1 MRFAD
6 FLIFDEAARAVFTDL
21 DDQRAFRCYLERL
34 EETARR
40 YPGTF
45 LAEAA
50 ASRKG
55 VAFRQKALDD
65 TEHAVFA
72 GRLADRLPT
81 KPAKGDYG
89 NFLRRGIL
97 QQGQVLGDM
106 KWGEWEVTKAV
117 LELGGV
123 DPAAVT
129 NPKTTPAQ
137 RMALLGQVNWASVT
151 LPRLKTA
158 LGGSL
163 RVPDDWKRQF
173 AIEKLKRIKAAV
185 EQGTPLNAEDGK
197 LLNIWRTLEIQLGD
211 DILPA
216 GPKSDVG
223 LTTLP
228 MSRVDRK
235 RFYRTLTG
243 TNEAV
248 NPGRPLRLS
257 AQSAYD
263 YLTQRYNVEIIN
275 NEEAT
280 DLYLARIL
288 TDLKN
293 GNAFIPSSAR
303 GSEADAKRWRDS
315 AARSWGGFLGPGR
328 FFDPGNAPG
337 FSQWLSGMTTK
348 GFQMRTNA
356 SGRRVPSGYPE
367 PEDFKRQSEEVPG
380 IHYSI
385 DAPSQEVADQKIN
398 SYYRSG
404 TPEANAAVEQE
415 LLKPARNAVNWL
427 RTKGWIDD
435 PAKVDDYVQ
444 DVVVGMLGRTGSVP
458 NWRSNVG
465 FRRATAS
472 MLARRFASQGWP
484 SQTKERTGH
493 MGRAEEQPG
502 ALYSAAGSNRGG
514 GEDPLAR
521 VQGGVARA
529 RQAIQRVIASL
540 MGIDTSKLGGEDG
553 AKFTDAIDSL
563 SDPKYAARAIGT
575 LDHLAARYAVE
586 LPQVQQA
593 MDRIHRHLEPLM
605 AKMRIGADEDIPS
618 RQFG

>member
-173 AIEKLKRIKAAV
+173 AIEKLKRIKDAV
-185 EQGTPLNAEDGK
+185 EKGTPLNAEDGK
-197 LLNIWRTLEIQLGD
+197 LLNIWRTLEVQLGN

-223 LTTLP
+223 LTRLP
-228 MSRVDRK
+228 MSPVDRK

-243 TNEAV
+243 TNESVA
-248 NPGRPLRLS
+248 PRQPLRLS
-257 AQSAYD
+257 PQSVYD

-275 NEEAT
+275 DEEAK
-280 DLYLARIL
+280 DLYLTRIL
-288 TDLKN
+288 QDLKN
-293 GNAFIPSSAR
+293 NNAFIPSSPQ
-303 GSEADAKRWRDS
+303 GSEADAKRWRDGV
-315 AARSWGGFLGPGR
+315 ARSWGGFLGPGR
-328 FFDPGNAPG
+328 FYDPRNAPG
-337 FSQWLSGMTTK
+337 FAQWLTGMTTK
-348 GFQMRTNA
+348 GFQMRTNP
-356 SGRRVPSGYPE
+356 SGRRVPTGYPE
-367 PEDFKRQSEEVPG
+367 PEAFQRQGDVPG
-380 IHYSI
+380 IRYSI
-385 DAPSQEVADQKIN
+385 DTPSQELPSVEIN
-398 SYYRSG
+398 AFYRSG
-404 TPEANAAVEQE
+404 TVQANTAVQQE
-415 LLKPARNAVNWL
+415 LLKPARDAVNWL
-427 RTKGWIDD
+427 RTKGWIADTAKADD
-435 PAKVDDYVQ
+435 IVQ
-444 DVVVGMLGRTGSVP
+444 QVVVMLSRTGACGD
-458 NWRSNVG
+458 WRNNLG

-484 SQTKERTGH
+484 SATKERTGRLDT
-493 MGRAEEQPG
+493 GQDESGDLQTT
-502 ALYSAAGSNRGG
+502 SSNRQGR
-514 GEDPLAR
+514 EDAFSR

-529 RQAIQRVIASL
+529 RQAVQRVIASL

-563 SDPKYAARAIGT
+563 SDPKHAARAIET
-575 LDHLAARYAVE
+575 LDRLAARHAAE
-586 LPQVQQA
+586 LPQVKQA

-605 AKMRIGADEDIPS
+605 AKMRVGADEDIPG
-618 RQFG
+618 RQGRTE